1 MIVGLDGVPVG
12 GEFSDCDAGSVQRSQ
27 VYPGA
32 AVARLK
38 T

>member
-1 MIVGLDGVPVG
+1 MIVGLDGVPLG
-12 GEFSDCDAGSVQRSQ
+12 GEFGDCDAGSVPCSQ
-27 VYPGA
+27 VHPGA